1 MSEETTQVEEK
12 KRYNCWFVQRIKKN
26 NRAGRKYDSSRIVK
40 ISYCFRR

>member
-12 KRYNCWFVQRIKKN
+12 KDTTADLSKESKN